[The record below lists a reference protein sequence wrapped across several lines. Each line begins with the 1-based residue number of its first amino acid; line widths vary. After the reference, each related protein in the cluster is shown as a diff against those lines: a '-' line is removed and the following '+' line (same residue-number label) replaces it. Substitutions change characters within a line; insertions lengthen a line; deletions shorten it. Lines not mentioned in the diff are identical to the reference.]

1 MPDNMKWLGAEAPTE
16 TQLGTFERI
25 RSLRDAPTTE
35 YYVPGHRTCAGCGP
49 ALAYRLTALAAGKNT
64 IFAGPT
70 GCMYVANTS
79 YLCGPWAVPWMHT
92 QITNGGAVI
101 SGIEAAFQAGTR
113 KGKYSGEFPNII
125 CFAGDGGTSDIGLQA
140 LSGCMYRGHDVLF
153 ICYDN
158 ESYANTGIQT
168 SPMTPYGANTTFT
181 PPGPVIPEGKRQFPK
196 DLVKMIAAG
205 HPAVKYLATASVAY
219 PVDLMNKV
227 RKALA
232 YKGPSFMHIHAPCP
246 KGWAFP
252 ASKTIEIGK
261 LAIETGMWTN
271 YEIEGGSV
279 RVTHAPRKRKPVVYY
294 IKSQGRFGHL
304 DEDMIGR
311 LQVFVD
317 NKAAELGLSG
327 VDGEFAAPPAEE
339 EN

>member
-1 MPDNMKWLGAEAPTE
+1 MAETTIRIGAQSPVETGRDSVEA
-16 TQLGTFERI
+16 I
-25 RSLRDAPTTE
+25 RSLRDAPVTE

-79 YLCGPWAVPWMHT
+79 YLCGPWAVPWIHT

-101 SGIEAAFQAGTR
+101 SGIEAAYKSLIR
-113 KGKYSGEFPNII
+113 KGKKKVAFPNVIA
-125 CFAGDGGTSDIGLQA
+125 FAGDGGAADIGLQA

-168 SPMTPYGANTTFT
+168 SPMTPYGAQTTFT
-181 PPGPVIPEGKRQFPK
+181 PPGPVVPEAKKQFPK
-196 DLVKMIAAG
+196 DLLKLVAAG

-227 RKALA
+227 RKALSMQ
-232 YKGPSFMHIHAPCP
+232 GPAFMHIHTPCP
-246 KGWAFP
+246 KGWSFEP
-252 ASKTIEIGK
+252 WKTIEIGRM
-261 LAIETGMWTN
+261 AVETGMWTN
-271 YEIEGGSV
+271 YEIEEGLLK
-279 RVTHAPRKRKPVVYY
+279 VTQVPSRRKPVGEYLKV
-294 IKSQGRFGHL
+294 QGRFNHMTP
-304 DEDMIGR
+304 EMV
-311 LQVFVD
+311 QKMQAFVD
-317 NKAAELGLSG
+317 AKLAELQLEIPIVAS
-327 VDGEFAAPPAEE
+327 
-339 EN
+339 